1 MPPKDPLSVTFSA
14 LADPTRRD
22 ILNRLRRRPLT
33 VSDLAKH
40 YPMSRAAVSQHL
52 SVLERA
58 ELVRRNRRGQWID
71 CAVTPASLDEAAR
84 WIEKQR
90 AEWNDRLDRLEDH
103 LGSAH
108 PPRTAPN
115 AAANTRPDTRSDTPP
130 GPPPQE
136 DSSQEGREP

>member
-22 ILNRLRRRPLT
+22 ILNRLRRQPLT
-33 VSDLAKH
+33 VSDLAQH

-71 CAVTPASLDEAAR
+71 CSITPASLDEAAQ
-84 WIEKQR
+84 WIEQQR
-90 AEWNDRLDRLEDH
+90 AEWNERLDRLQDY
-103 LGSAH
+103 LSAAH
-108 PPRTAPN
+108 PPANAPPEP
-115 AAANTRPDTRSDTPP
+115 AADPPANPSP
-130 GPPPQE
+130 E
-136 DSSQEGREP
+136 ASSQEGEEH

>member
-33 VSDLAKH
+33 VSELAKH

-58 ELVRRNRRGQWID
+58 ELVSRNRRGQWID
-71 CAVTPASLDEAAR
+71 CAIAPASLDEAAQ
-84 WIEKQR
+84 WIEQQR
-90 AEWNDRLDRLEDH
+90 AEWNERLDRLDRYL
-103 LGSAH
+103 SRAS
-108 PPRTAPN
+108 PPT
-115 AAANTRPDTRSDTPP
+115 
-130 GPPPQE
+130 E
-136 DSSQEGREP
+136 DSAPEGEER